1 MKKKIN
7 IRTLSQLAVLILV
20 LVLTVRHMEL
30 GVEKAA
36 SIDAFC
42 PFGGVESFLTYVTTG
57 EFVRRINVSSFILLA
72 IVLATTLF
80 FGRVFCGFFCPLG
93 TLQEW
98 IRVLAKKLGIKNEIE
113 LPKNIDRFARYIKYV
128 VLVVIIYFSWKVGD
142 LVFRNYDPYNA
153 LMHLGNEFEEKPVG
167 YSILGVVLVGSLFV
181 KNWWC
186 RYFCPLGA
194 FLSIFRKISP
204 FKIKRSNNTCVH
216 CKACDN
222 TCIAGLEI
230 ENQEEIKS
238 ADCVSCLRCVKDCP
252 KGSLKLNVGKKEF
265 SKKTFS
271 WIVASA
277 FALLIIMAVVSPLWK
292 TKESSNIVLE
302 KTGEVNVANLRGSN
316 TLKHVIET
324 TGLPLSF
331 FVEKLGIPKDID
343 QEMKLKDIG
352 IKYQIKNSQGALL
365 ETEDFRMLIEE
376 ELKK

>member
-1 MKKKIN
+1 MKKLLN
-7 IRTLSQLAVLILV
+7 VRTISQLAVLILV
-20 LVLTVRHMEL
+20 LMLTVRHMEL

-36 SIDAFC
+36 PIDAFC

-57 EFVRRINVSSFILLA
+57 EFVRRINASSFILLA
-72 IVLATTLF
+72 IVLSMTLF

-98 IRVLAKKLGIKNEIE
+98 IRALAKKLGIKNEIE
-113 LPKNIDRFARYIKYV
+113 LSKSVDRWARYLKYV

-142 LVFRNYDPYNA
+142 LVFRSYDPYNA

-167 YSILGVVLVGSLFV
+167 YSILGLVLVGSIFV

-204 FKIKRSNNTCVH
+204 FKIKRNNDTCVH
-216 CKACDN
+216 CKACND

-252 KGSLKLNVGKKEF
+252 NGSLKLNVGKKEF

-271 WIVASA
+271 WIVAGA
-277 FALLIIMAVVSPLWK
+277 FGLLIIVAVVSPLWK
-292 TKESSNIVLE
+292 TKESSNIVVE
-302 KTGEVNVANLRGSN
+302 ETGAVDVANLRGSN
-316 TLKHVIET
+316 TLKHVIEI
-324 TGLPLSF
+324 TGIPLDV
-331 FVEKLGIPKDID
+331 FVEKLGIPQDID
-343 QEMKLKDIG
+343 PEMKLKDIG
-352 IKYQIKNSQGALL
+352 VKYQIKNSQGVLI
-365 ETEDFRMLIEE
+365 ETEDFRAVIEE

>member
-1 MKKKIN
+1 MKKLLN
-7 IRTLSQLAVLILV
+7 VRTVSQLAVLILV

-72 IVLATTLF
+72 IVLGVTLL

-98 IRVLAKKLGIKNEIE
+98 IRALAKKMGIKNEIE
-113 LPKNIDRFARYIKYV
+113 LPKSVDRFARYIKYV

-167 YSILGVVLVGSLFV
+167 YSILGLVLVSSLFV

-194 FLSIFRKISP
+194 FLAIFRKISP
-204 FKIKRSNNTCVH
+204 FKINRNNDTCVH
-216 CKACDN
+216 CKACDD
-222 TCIAGLEI
+222 TCVAGLEI
-230 ENQEEIKS
+230 ENQTEIKS

-252 KGSLKLNVGKKEF
+252 NGSLKLKVGKKEF

-277 FALLIIMAVVSPLWK
+277 FALLIIVAVVSPLWK

-302 KTGEVNVANLRGSN
+302 ETGEVDVANLRGSN
-316 TLKHVIET
+316 TLKHVIEI
-324 TGLPLSF
+324 TGLPLSV
-331 FVEKLGIPKDID
+331 FVEKLGIPQNID
-343 QEMKLKDIG
+343 PEMKLKDIG
-352 IKYQIKNSQGALL
+352 IEYQIKNSEGVVI
-365 ETEDFRMLIEE
+365 ETEDFRAVIEE